1 MNNSATSLSGTAG
14 DISTML
20 FGSGSGGLTAE
31 LTGGNF
37 WEGATIGLTMSALN
51 HVAHRLS
58 EPKNGELYIFDDT
71 DRVNGQGYTG
81 IGGKLADAGEKA
93 YRFVSKDGRVDTD
106 GSRSSGG
113 NQNIQIN
120 ITLLINPWL
129 VVKKFQQM
137 EIISLKN

>member
-93 YRFVSKDGRVDTD
+93 YRFVSKDGRVDTEAA
-106 GSRSSGG
+106 GQVGAIR
-113 NQNIQIN
+113 IYR
-120 ITLLINPWL
+120 
-129 VVKKFQQM
+129 
-137 EIISLKN
+137 

>member
-37 WEGATIGLTMSALN
+37 WQGATIGLTVSALN

-129 VVKKFQQM
+129 VVKEFPQM

>member
-37 WEGATIGLTMSALN
+37 WQGATIGLTVSALN

-58 EPKNGELYIFDDT
+58 EPKNGVLYIFDDT

-129 VVKKFQQM
+129 VVKEFPQM